1 MENIENKSIYEVLKE
16 RDLIKQIA
24 FEDEFIE
31 LSKNKKTFVYL
42 GIDPTA
48 DSIHIGHFI
57 PLMMMSYFQKCG
69 HTPVILVGGGTALI
83 GDPSGKTD
91 MRKMLTKEDIQNNV
105 NSIKKQ
111 IEKFVSFEG
120 DNAAIIVNNADWILD
135 LNYMDFIRTYGV
147 HFNINRMLAAECF
160 KQRMEK
166 GLTFFELNY
175 MLMQSY
181 DFLHLFE
188 TKNCQ
193 VEIGGDDQWS
203 NMLAGVDLIRKIHKK
218 GSFCL
223 TCPLLLNA
231 DGVKMGKTVNGA
243 LWLDSKKTSP
253 YEFYQY
259 WRNIRD
265 SEVYDVLRMLTYI
278 PMDEVKRLSSLE
290 GEKINEAK
298 KIAAFEITKLIHG
311 EEEALKAKESA
322 EALFEKDKN
331 SANMPTFDASSLF
344 ANNDNITLIDIL
356 VESKTVSSKS
366 QARTLIEQGGISI
379 NDEKITDTKY
389 ILKKSEFEDN
399 FFILKK
405 GKKTFIKLHSKFKEV
420 ATLLLL
426 YYCYSCIIML

>member
-344 ANNDNITLIDIL
+344 ENNDNITLIDIL

-405 GKKTFIKLHSKFKEV
+405 GKKTFIKISF
-420 ATLLLL
+420 
-426 YYCYSCIIML
+426 

>member
-1 MENIENKSIYEVLKE
+1 MDTNNLTNKSIYDVLKE

-24 FEDEFIE
+24 FEDEFIQ
-31 LSKNKKTFVYL
+31 LAKTKKTFVYL

-91 MRKMLTKEDIQNNV
+91 MRKMLTKEDIKNNV
-105 NSIKKQ
+105 ESIKNQ
-111 IEKFVSFEG
+111 VAKFVSFEG
-120 DNAAIIVNNADWILD
+120 ENAAIIVNNADWILD
-135 LNYMDFIRTYGV
+135 LNYMDFIRTYGI
-147 HFNINRMLAAECF
+147 HFNVNRMLSAECF

-188 TKNCQ
+188 TQKCQ

-231 DGVKMGKTVNGA
+231 DGIKMGKTVNGA
-243 LWLDSKKTSP
+243 LWLDPKKTSP

-265 SEVYDVLRMLTYI
+265 NEVYDVLRMLTYL

-311 EEEALKAKESA
+311 EEEAIKAKESA
-322 EALFEKDKN
+322 EALFENQKN
-331 SANMPTFDASSLF
+331 SNNMPEFNISNEFLS
-344 ANNDNITLIDIL
+344 NNEISIIDIL
-356 VESKTVSSKS
+356 INSKLAPSKG
-366 QARTLIEQGGISI
+366 QARILIEQGGISI

-389 ILKKSEFEDN
+389 IINKNDFDGY
-399 FFILKK
+399 FILKK
-405 GKKTFIKLHSKFKEV
+405 GKKTFIKIKF
-420 ATLLLL
+420 
-426 YYCYSCIIML
+426 

>member
-31 LSKNKKTFVYL
+31 LSKSKKTFVYL

-160 KQRMEK
+160 KQRIEK

-344 ANNDNITLIDIL
+344 TNNDNITLIDIL

-405 GKKTFIKLHSKFKEV
+405 GKKTFIKITF
-420 ATLLLL
+420 
-426 YYCYSCIIML
+426 

>member
-1 MENIENKSIYEVLKE
+1 MLHDVMPGTEEHLMEQMRVAYV
-16 RDLIKQIA
+16 
-24 FEDEFIE
+24 
-31 LSKNKKTFVYL
+31 

-48 DSIHIGHFI
+48 DSLHIGHLVGVMLLRHFQLSGHK
-57 PLMMMSYFQKCG
+57 PLA
-69 HTPVILVGGGTALI
+69 LVGGATGMI
-83 GDPSGKTD
+83 GDPSGKSNERNLLDEATL
-91 MRKMLTKEDIQNNV
+91 RHNQEA
-105 NSIKKQ
+105 IKGQ
-111 IEKFVSFEG
+111 LARFLDFTSAEP
-120 DNAAIIVNNADWILD
+120 NAAELVNNYDWMKEFSFL
-135 LNYMDFIRTYGV
+135 DFIRDVGKHITV
-147 HFNINRMLAAECF
+147 
-160 KQRMEK
+160 
-166 GLTFFELNY
+166 NY
-175 MLMQSY
+175 MMAKDSVKKRLTGETSEGMSFTEFTYQLVQGY

-389 ILKKSEFEDN
+389 ILKKSDFEDN

-405 GKKTFIKLHSKFKEV
+405 GKKTFIKITF
-420 ATLLLL
+420 
-426 YYCYSCIIML
+426 

>member
-31 LSKNKKTFVYL
+31 LSKSKKTFVYL

-344 ANNDNITLIDIL
+344 TNNDNITLIDIL

-405 GKKTFIKLHSKFKEV
+405 GKKTFIKITF
-420 ATLLLL
+420 
-426 YYCYSCIIML
+426 

>member
-1 MENIENKSIYEVLKE
+1 MDTNNLTNKSIYDVLKE

-24 FEDEFIE
+24 FEDEFIQ
-31 LSKNKKTFVYL
+31 LAKTKKTFVYL

-91 MRKMLTKEDIQNNV
+91 MRKMLTKEDIKNNV
-105 NSIKKQ
+105 ESIKKQ
-111 IEKFVSFEG
+111 VAKFVSFEG
-120 DNAAIIVNNADWILD
+120 ENAAIIVNNADWILD
-135 LNYMDFIRTYGV
+135 LNYMDFIRTYGI
-147 HFNINRMLAAECF
+147 HFNVNRMLSAECF

-188 TKNCQ
+188 TQKCQ

-231 DGVKMGKTVNGA
+231 DGIKMGKTVNGA
-243 LWLDSKKTSP
+243 LWLDPKKTSP

-265 SEVYDVLRMLTYI
+265 NEVYDVLRMLTYL

-311 EEEALKAKESA
+311 EEEAIKAKESA
-322 EALFEKDKN
+322 EALFENQKN
-331 SANMPTFDASSLF
+331 SNNMPEFNISNELLS
-344 ANNDNITLIDIL
+344 NNEIPIIDIL
-356 VESKTVSSKS
+356 VNSKLAPSKG
-366 QARTLIEQGGISI
+366 QARILIEQGGISI
-379 NDEKITDTKY
+379 NNEKITDTKY
-389 ILKKSEFEDN
+389 IINKNDFDG

-405 GKKTFIKLHSKFKEV
+405 GKKTFIKITF
-420 ATLLLL
+420 
-426 YYCYSCIIML
+426 

>member
-1 MENIENKSIYEVLKE
+1 MDTNNLTNKSIYDVLKE

-24 FEDEFIE
+24 FEDEFIQ
-31 LSKNKKTFVYL
+31 LAKTKKTFVYL

-91 MRKMLTKEDIQNNV
+91 MRKMLTKEDIKNNV
-105 NSIKKQ
+105 ESIKNQ
-111 IEKFVSFEG
+111 VAKFVSFEG
-120 DNAAIIVNNADWILD
+120 ENAAIIVNNADWILD
-135 LNYMDFIRTYGV
+135 LNYMDFIRTYGI
-147 HFNINRMLAAECF
+147 HFNVNRMLSAECF

-188 TKNCQ
+188 TQKCQ

-231 DGVKMGKTVNGA
+231 DGIKMGKTVNGA
-243 LWLDSKKTSP
+243 LWLDPKKTSP

-265 SEVYDVLRMLTYI
+265 NEVYDVLRMLTYL

-311 EEEALKAKESA
+311 EEEAIKAKESA
-322 EALFEKDKN
+322 EALFENQKN
-331 SANMPTFDASSLF
+331 SNNMPEFNISNELLS
-344 ANNDNITLIDIL
+344 NNEISIIDIL
-356 VESKTVSSKS
+356 INSKLAPSKG
-366 QARTLIEQGGISI
+366 QARILIEQGGISI

-389 ILKKSEFEDN
+389 IINKNDFDGY
-399 FFILKK
+399 FILKK
-405 GKKTFIKLHSKFKEV
+405 GKKTFIKIKF
-420 ATLLLL
+420 
-426 YYCYSCIIML
+426 

>member
-1 MENIENKSIYEVLKE
+1 MDTNNLTNKSIYDVLKE

-31 LSKNKKTFVYL
+31 LAKTKKTFVYL

-57 PLMMMSYFQKCG
+57 PLMMMSYFQKFG

-91 MRKMLTKEDIQNNV
+91 MRKMLTKEDIMNNV
-105 NSIKKQ
+105 ESIKKQ
-111 IEKFVSFEG
+111 ISRFISFEG
-120 DNAAIIVNNADWILD
+120 ENAAIIVNNADWILD
-135 LNYMDFIRTYGV
+135 LNYMDFIRTYGI
-147 HFNINRMLAAECF
+147 HFNINRMLSAECF

-188 TKNCQ
+188 TQKCQ

-243 LWLDSKKTSP
+243 LWLDPKKTSP

-265 SEVYDVLRMLTYI
+265 TEVYDVLRMLTYL
-278 PMDEVKRLSSLE
+278 PMDKVKRLSNLE

-311 EEEALKAKESA
+311 EDEAIKAKESA
-322 EALFEKDKN
+322 EALFENQKN
-331 SANMPTFDASSLF
+331 SNNMPEFNVSSKLLS
-344 ANNDNITLIDIL
+344 NNEISLIDIL
-356 VESKTVSSKS
+356 VNSKLAPSKG
-366 QARTLIEQGGISI
+366 QARILVEQGGISI

-389 ILKKSEFEDN
+389 IINKNGFADDC
-399 FFILKK
+399 FILKK
-405 GKKTFIKLHSKFKEV
+405 GKKTFIK
-420 ATLLLL
+420 
-426 YYCYSCIIML
+426 IIF